1 MYEKRLIRFHNRIVA
16 VTASKRLKKSLTAEG
31 NTWFDKGPSGLE

>member
-1 MYEKRLIRFHNRIVA
+1 MYEKRLIRFHNHIVA
-16 VTASKRLKKSLTAEG
+16 VMASKRLKKVTAEG